1 MRVIFMGTP
10 EFAVPSLD
18 ILRVAGYD
26 IVGVI
31 TATDKMGGRG
41 KKVLIQSDIKKYA
54 EKHQLNILQ
63 PKNLKAPSFISELES
78 LKADVQIV
86 VAFRMLPEKVWN
98 MPAEGTYNL
107 HGSLLPK
114 YRGAAP
120 INWSI
125 INGDST
131 TGVTS
136 FKLKHEIDTGSLY
149 KQSNIPIYPSDN
161 AGDLHDR
168 MKWIAAD
175 LVLETVQAIEAKTI
189 ELYPQNEDQVSHAP
203 KLNKEN
209 TKINLEDGCLKSY
222 NLIRGLSPYPVAWLD
237 IDGKKAKIYKADYEI
252 SDHTHPAGTV
262 MTDNKTY
269 LHLASTDGYIK
280 VLEIQMSGKKKMT
293 IKELLN
299 GYEVKE
305 FIVQEESAD

>member
-18 ILRVAGYD
+18 ILRTAGYE

-41 KKVLIQSDIKKYA
+41 KKILIQSDVKKYA
-54 EKHQLNILQ
+54 EKHKLNILQ
-63 PKNLKAPSFISELES
+63 PKNLKAPSFISELKS
-78 LKADVQIV
+78 LKADLQVV
-86 VAFRMLPEKVWN
+86 VAFRMLPEMVWN
-98 MPAEGTYNL
+98 MPPHGTYNL

-120 INWSI
+120 INWAI
-125 INGDST
+125 INGDKT

-149 KQSNIPIYPSDN
+149 KQTKIKIYPSDN

-168 MKWIAAD
+168 MKWVAAD
-175 LVLETVQAIEAKTI
+175 LVLETVRAIDNDSI
-189 ELYPQNEDQVSHAP
+189 NLYPQEESNVTHAP
-203 KLNKEN
+203 KLHKEN
-209 TKINLEDGCLKSY
+209 TKINLEDGCIKTY
-222 NLIRGLSPYPVAWLD
+222 DLIRGLSPYPVAWLNL
-237 IDGKKAKIYKADYEI
+237 DGKKTKVYKADYKMI
-252 SDHTHPAGTV
+252 RHSHPPGTV
-262 MTDNKTY
+262 LTDNKTY
-269 LHLASTDGYIK
+269 LKLATTDGYID

-293 IKELLN
+293 TKELLN
-299 GYEVKE
+299 GYTVKDY
-305 FIVQEESAD
+305 VEEKKSDG